1 LAQFKG
7 TVFESTRSF
16 TERTFGKAGVERV
29 LERLSPAERDQLSH
43 VQAMG
48 WCSVDP
54 VLKYH
59 HALEHVHGIGDL
71 SLCFEAG
78 RFSAGWSLNR
88 VLKVFLRFKSPVWLV
103 EKSTS
108 VWTRYHDTGRWT
120 VKNAGP
126 NHVIGEL
133 HDFAVRDDA
142 FCARLRGWLHGAV
155 EMTGGGQPR
164 ITEVQCAARGEGP
177 CTFDLAWTGSS
188 SA

>member
-1 LAQFKG
+1 MAQFKG

-16 TERTFGKAGVERV
+16 TERTFGKQGVERV
-29 LERLSPAERDQLSH
+29 LERLSPADRHQLSH
-43 VQAMG
+43 VHAIG
-48 WCSVDP
+48 WCPVEP
-54 VLKYH
+54 VLEYH
-59 HALEHVHGIGDL
+59 HALDRVHGVGDL

-88 VLKVFLRFKSPVWLV
+88 VLKAFLRFRSPIWLV

-108 VWTRYHDTGRWT
+108 VWSRYHDSGRWVVAT
-120 VKNAGP
+120 PAP
-126 NHVIGEL
+126 NRIIGEL

-155 EMTGGGQPR
+155 EMTGGVHTR
-164 ITEVQCAARGEGP
+164 ITELRCAGRGEGQ
-177 CTFDLAWTGSS
+177 CTFELAWTGSS

>member
-1 LAQFKG
+1 MAQFKG
-7 TVFESTRSF
+7 TVFESTRKY
-16 TERTFGKAGVERV
+16 TELTFGKQGVERV
-29 LERLSPAERDQLSH
+29 LERLSADDRYALSH
-43 VQAMG
+43 VQAMS

-59 HALEHVHGIGDL
+59 HALDRVHGIGDL

-88 VLKVFLRFKSPVWLV
+88 VLKVFLRFKSPIWLV
-103 EKSTS
+103 EKATN

-120 VKNAGP
+120 VTTPAP
-126 NHVIGEL
+126 NRIIGEL

-155 EMTGGGQPR
+155 EMTGGAQTR
-164 ITEVQCAARGEGP
+164 ITEQRCAGRGEGR
-177 CTFDLAWTGSS
+177 CTFELAW
-188 SA
+188 SATV